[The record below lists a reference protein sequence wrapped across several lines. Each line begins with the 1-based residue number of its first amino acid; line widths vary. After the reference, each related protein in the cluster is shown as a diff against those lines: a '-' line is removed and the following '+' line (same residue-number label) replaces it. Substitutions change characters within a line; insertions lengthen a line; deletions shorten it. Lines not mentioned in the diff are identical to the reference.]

1 MLSSLNIEHLTFSPT
16 VEDIASFRIPQK
28 HKSCIWY
35 GFGYFR
41 FAFAIV

>member
-35 GFGYFR
+35 GFGYFC
-41 FAFAIV
+41 FAFAVV